1 MTAAPIL
8 EVEDLVRHY
17 EVGQGFLKRSATLKA
32 LDGISFALAPGKTL
46 AVVGESGSGK
56 STLARQITLIEAATS
71 GEIRVAGRDIG
82 SFEKS
87 ERADLRRMIQMIF
100 QDPYG
105 SLNPRKSVGAILAEP
120 LAINTSLGG
129 DERRDAVHTMMSK
142 VGLRPEL
149 SDRYPHMFSGG
160 QRQRV
165 AIARALMLNPR
176 IVAADEPVSALDV
189 SVQAQVINL
198 LLDLK
203 DEFQLAY
210 VFISHD
216 LSVVRFI
223 ADEVIVLYL
232 GRPVERAPVET
243 LFQRPAQPYTR
254 ALIASTP
261 RVDKATRQDRV
272 MLHGEI
278 PSPLAPPS
286 GCAFR
291 TRCPFAIDAC
301 AEHRP
306 ELRLFAGHEVACH
319 RVEEIPD

>member
-1 MTAAPIL
+1 MTAGPVL
-8 EVEDLVRHY
+8 EVVNLVRHY
-17 EVGQGFLKRSATLKA
+17 EIGQGFLRRPATLKA
-32 LDGISFALAPGKTL
+32 LDGISFSLAPGKTL

-56 STLARQITLIEAATS
+56 STLARQITLIETPTS
-71 GEIRVAGRDIG
+71 GEIRVAGRDIE

-87 ERADLRRMIQMIF
+87 ERPDLRRTIQMIF

-120 LAINTSLGG
+120 LAINTSLNAGQRR
-129 DERRDAVHTMMSK
+129 ERVHAMMSK

-149 SDRYPHMFSGG
+149 SGRFPHMFSGG
-160 QRQRV
+160 QRQRI
-165 AIARALMLNPR
+165 AIGRALMLNPR
-176 IVAADEPVSALDV
+176 IVVADEPVSALDV

-198 LLDLK
+198 MLDLK

-243 LFQRPAQPYTR
+243 LFQRPAHPYTR

-291 TRCPFAIDAC
+291 TRCPFAIEAC
-301 AEHRP
+301 AAHRP
-306 ELRLFAGHEVACH
+306 ELRPF
-319 RVEEIPD
+319 RRS